1 MKIDSETLY
10 WSGAPFSRLTPY
22 LSSRFC
28 CPTFVALNGGWSF
41 NPHALRTIDYVL
53 QDLWAWVAESKV
65 PDFGECTA
73 RSPLRVAIKAISSG
87 KEGGLRDIFRK
98 IFKNELVVTV

>member
-1 MKIDSETLY
+1 LDS
-10 WSGAPFSRLTPY
+10 
-22 LSSRFC
+22 
-28 CPTFVALNGGWSF
+28 GWTF
-41 NPHALRTIDYVL
+41 NPHPLRTIDYVL

-73 RSPLRVAIKAISSG
+73 RSPLCVAIEAISSD

-98 IFKNELVVTV
+98 IFENKLVVTILEKSKNGMIGTP